1 MKAKD
6 YIIIGGAVALFLYWK
21 NKNKKVG
28 TSTTTTGGSTTNG
41 TTTTGGS
48 TTGIV
53 VVGTPIKGGG
63 KGNAMPTGLPLVSYD
78 FNLGTK
84 NPNAGT
90 SQVTVLETPPP
101 SNEPEQVFG
110 VGLPSGMDLPVLTAG
125 NGVPTEVA
133 VQQGGVNTTPEPI
146 YVNPPPLG
154 IEDSLILAG
163 IKPIVKPFKP
173 NSPVYEIPRF
183 PFGMNTI
190 KDPIIIVPKEK
201 PKLYIEQY

>member
-6 YIIIGGAVALFLYWK
+6 YIIIGGAVALFLLWK

-28 TSTTTTGGSTTNG
+28 TTTTGGATAG
-41 TTTTGGS
+41 TTTAGA
-48 TTGIV
+48 TTTV
-53 VVGTPIKGGG
+53 SPRPLK
-63 KGNAMPTGLPLVSYD
+63 MPYFQMGYNPD
-78 FNLGTK
+78 FKFDFGTK
-84 NPNAGT
+84 NPTAGT

-110 VGLPSGMDLPVLTAG
+110 VGQPSGMDLPVLTAG
-125 NGVPTEVA
+125 TGVPTEVA
-133 VQQGGVNTTPEPI
+133 VQQGGVNTIPEPI

-173 NSPVYEIPRF
+173 NLPVYQTNELPSNFNVLTKPDLID
-183 PFGMNTI
+183 NI

>member
-6 YIIIGGAVALFLYWK
+6 YIIIGGAVALFLLWK

-28 TSTTTTGGSTTNG
+28 TSTTTGGASTGGEGALGGGNRTSLGEGMPNG
-41 TTTTGGS
+41 GATTTGGATS
-48 TTGIV
+48 
-53 VVGTPIKGGG
+53 
-63 KGNAMPTGLPLVSYD
+63 
-78 FNLGTK
+78 
-84 NPNAGT
+84 GT

-110 VGLPSGMDLPVLTAG
+110 VGQPSGMDLPVLTAG
-125 NGVPTEVA
+125 TGVLTEVA
-133 VQQGGVNTTPEPI
+133 VQQGGVNTIPEPI

-154 IEDSLILAG
+154 IEDSLSLAG
-163 IKPIVKPFKP
+163 IKPIVKPFKH
-173 NSPVYEIPRF
+173 NLPVYQTNELPSNFNVLTKPDLID
-183 PFGMNTI
+183 NI